1 MKLNPVAL
9 AVGAA
14 FAFAVIWALCS
25 AFVVL
30 APSSADAVFAAMM
43 HADMPMM
50 HVTLNDFLMGLVG
63 WALGAAVTAL
73 VLAFCYN
80 ALAAERAKV

>member
-1 MKLNPVAL
+1 MKLKPFAL

-25 AFVVL
+25 AFVFL

-50 HVTLNDFLMGLVG
+50 RVTMNGFLVGLGG

-73 VLAFCYN
+73 VLALCYN
-80 ALAAERAKV
+80 AMAANADKA